1 MTNILVTGGAGY
13 IGSHTCKEL
22 YKNGFTPIVLDNLST
37 GHAEFVKWGPF
48 VLGDIQDEDHIRGA
62 FEKYEPEAVIH
73 FAASAY
79 VGESVIE
86 PEKYYINN
94 VIGSLNL
101 LRVMREEECNN
112 LVFSSSCATY
122 GLPKT
127 VPITIDH
134 IQKPINPYGTSKLI
148 VEKAIC
154 DYIVAYKLKAVILR
168 YFNAA
173 GADLDGDIGERHDPE
188 THLIPNAINAA
199 LNSSTNLD
207 IYGTDYDTPDG
218 TCVRDFVH
226 VTDLAKA
233 HVLSLQNMLKPIST
247 NTPKQHVY
255 NLGSEHGFSVYEII
269 SAIENTLGTKINV
282 KKRPRRAGDPPVLV
296 ADSTSARRKLCWV
309 PKHSSLETII
319 SSAHQWIQSE
329 LS

>member
-1 MTNILVTGGAGY
+1 MTAPSDPMRIAVTGGAGY

-188 THLIPNAINAA
+188 THLIPNAMK
-199 LNSSTNLD
+199 S
-207 IYGTDYDTPDG
+207 
-218 TCVRDFVH
+218 
-226 VTDLAKA
+226 
-233 HVLSLQNMLKPIST
+233 SLQ
-247 NTPKQHVY
+247 
-255 NLGSEHGFSVYEII
+255 
-269 SAIENTLGTKINV
+269 
-282 KKRPRRAGDPPVLV
+282 
-296 ADSTSARRKLCWV
+296 
-309 PKHSSLETII
+309 
-319 SSAHQWIQSE
+319 
-329 LS
+329 